1 MNADETREEFK
12 RLDDRIT
19 MQNETMKAMWK
30 RWEVMFERDK
40 WLQEAYPEI
49 VAQYKAIEDLKRASR
64 VGVGGLARPEVK
76 GEGDEVRYGNT

>member
-1 MNADETREEFK
+1 MNADETREELK

-30 RWEVMFERDK
+30 NWQAMFERDK

-76 GEGDEVRYGNT
+76 REGDEVRYGDT

>member
-1 MNADETREEFK
+1 MNADETREELK
-12 RLDDRIT
+12 RLDDRISL
-19 MQNETMKAMWK
+19 QNETMKAMWK

-49 VAQYKAIEDLKRASR
+49 VAQHKAVEDLKRASR

-76 GEGDEVRYGNT
+76 REGDEVHYGNI